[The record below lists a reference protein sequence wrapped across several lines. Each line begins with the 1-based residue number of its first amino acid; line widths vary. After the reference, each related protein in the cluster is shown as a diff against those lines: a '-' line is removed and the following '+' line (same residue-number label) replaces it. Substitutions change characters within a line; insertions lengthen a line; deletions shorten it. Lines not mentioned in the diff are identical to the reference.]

1 MKSDDVVGRVK
12 TYEAIVK
19 GQNIPMPGVPESF
32 KVLIKELESLAL
44 DIKVLD
50 RDKNEIII
58 KELDDE
64 DEDLPVSTDALEA
77 LNEDS
82 EQIEGQEGDE
92 EIDIDS
98 VDDFDVGQA
107 LTDIGGIDDM
117 DLEGFDDIGLDDED
131 NE

>member
-1 MKSDDVVGRVK
+1 MVGRVK

-44 DIKVLD
+44 DIRVLD

-64 DEDLPVSTDALEA
+64 DEELPVSEDTLEA
-77 LNEDS
+77 
-82 EQIEGQEGDE
+82 IEPDVIGDAEQEGDS
-92 EIDIDS
+92 DIDLDA
-98 VDDFDVGQA
+98 VDDFDLGQA
-107 LTDIGGIDDM
+107 LDDIGGIDDM
-117 DLEGFDDIGLDDED
+117 DLDSLNDDIGLDDED
-131 NE
+131 NL